1 MVGVVGAA
9 RVPGIRNMWPQADS
23 PELVREVQ
31 EYLTVPYT
39 ARSSAAVL
47 VPVVTTGDTLAS
59 GMIKSSE
66 HQSGARSEV

>member
-23 PELVREVQ
+23 PEFVREVQ

-47 VPVVTTGDTLAS
+47 VPVVTTGDALAS
-59 GMIKSSE
+59 RKIKSAE
-66 HQSGARSEV
+66 LQYKARSEG